1 MVYNANYFFRARL
14 VNMAFGKAFKKK
26 LKRVARTQG
35 RIATTAGKISRSYGK
50 AADDLGGAIQVV
62 GMVTGQP
69 QVAAA
74 GAGLQKSG
82 RVATI
87 GGRTAVAAG
96 RAQKKLVK
104 GKNQAALQK
113 LGHAGRNA
121 MAITTLAR

>member
-1 MVYNANYFFRARL
+1 MLAEAVSPASAALPELAHLHLLAHLAGVPTEASLSYNN
-14 VNMAFGKAFKKK
+14 V
-26 LKRVARTQG
+26 
-35 RIATTAGKISRSYGK
+35 
-50 AADDLGGAIQVV
+50 GGAMKVA
-62 GMVTGQP
+62 GALTGQP
-69 QVAAA
+69 QLAAA
-74 GAGLQKSG
+74 GATLQKSG
-82 RVATI
+82 EIAVV

>member
-1 MVYNANYFFRARL
+1 
-14 VNMAFGKAFKKK
+14 MAFGKAFKKK

-50 AADDLGGAIQVV
+50 AADDLGGAIQVA
-62 GMVTGQP
+62 GIVTGQP

-121 MAITTLAR
+121 MAVTTLAR

>member
-1 MVYNANYFFRARL
+1 
-14 VNMAFGKAFKKK
+14 MAFGKAFKKK

-50 AADDLGGAIQVV
+50 VADNVGGTLKVV
-62 GMVTGQP
+62 GTVTGQP
-69 QVAAA
+69 QLAAA
-74 GAGLQKSG
+74 GATLQKSG
-82 RVATI
+82 EIATI